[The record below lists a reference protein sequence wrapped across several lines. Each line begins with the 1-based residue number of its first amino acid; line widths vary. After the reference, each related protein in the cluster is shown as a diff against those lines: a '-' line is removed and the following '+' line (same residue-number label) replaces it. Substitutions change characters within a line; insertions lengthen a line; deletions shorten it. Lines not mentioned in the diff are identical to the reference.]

1 MTCSLFTLSAIV
13 HSGHLADCT
22 ISARY
27 KRQLSSGNSA
37 ARHAAI
43 WLTFGVANDVPTVS
57 AATPGPPFKVDR
69 TNSGQTSLGEVILGG
84 IDSSFTKSPP
94 YSTTSGL
101 IVSQI
106 PNPEHEKADG
116 LSFCDIEELG
126 IS

>member
-1 MTCSLFTLSAIV
+1 MTWSFSILSAIV

-27 KRQLSSGNSA
+27 KRQVSSGNSA

-43 WLTFGVANDVPTVS
+43 WLTFGVANDVPTLS
-57 AATPGPPFKVDR
+57 AATAGPRSKVDR
-69 TNSGQTSLGEVILGG
+69 TNSGQTSLREIMLGG

-101 IVSQI
+101 IVCQI
-106 PNPEHEKADG
+106 PNPDREKAEG
-116 LSFCDIEELG
+116 LSFCDIEE
-126 IS
+126 